1 MISQLI
7 HKLKSYS
14 DKYNTALFYISD
26 HGESLG
32 EDGLYLHGTPY
43 SLASKYQTTVPM
55 MMRFSKLF
63 AQNEV

>member
-43 SLASKYQTTVPM
+43 SLAPKYQTTVPM

-63 AQNEV
+63 TQNEV